1 METNQMDTVYE
12 NESLEAM
19 IPPLNQ
25 QISITPNAPPLTDS
39 AMQSLERGGQIV
51 I

>member
-1 METNQMDTVYE
+1 MDTVYE

-19 IPPLNQ
+19 IPPMNQ

-39 AMQSLERGGQIV
+39 ARESLERGGQIV